1 MVQKR
6 KDTDFCVSFAEI
18 FEEMAKN
25 FRKHSSDRLPIVYE
39 DQWVIVVDKPA
50 GLLSMS
56 TGGDGET
63 TAYSILTDY
72 VRSQSGGRIFIVHRL
87 DRETSGLLL
96 FAKES
101 RTKEMLQQNWNET
114 VLERKYV
121 ALLEGGIESEEGWI
135 ETWLRDNPKSMI
147 VSCMGT
153 DTRLR
158 PEDLEADG
166 WKFASSHCRKLQEC
180 RIEGVDYTL
189 VEFELETGRKNQIR
203 VHAQWIGH
211 PVAGDKKYGART
223 NPLRRLALH
232 ARTLSFIHPHTG
244 KALSFTSRLPKG
256 FRR

>member
-1 MVQKR
+1 M
-6 KDTDFCVSFAEI
+6 
-18 FEEMAKN
+18 
-25 FRKHSSDRLPIVYE
+25 
-39 DQWVIVVDKPA
+39 
-50 GLLSMS
+50 
-56 TGGDGET
+56 
-63 TAYSILTDY
+63 
-72 VRSQSGGRIFIVHRL
+72 
-87 DRETSGLLL
+87 
-96 FAKES
+96 
-101 RTKEMLQQNWNET
+101 
-114 VLERKYV
+114 LERKYI
-121 ALLEGGIESEEGWI
+121 ALLEGRIESEEGWI

-244 KALSFTSRLPKG
+244 KTLSFTSRLPKG
-256 FRR
+256 FTR